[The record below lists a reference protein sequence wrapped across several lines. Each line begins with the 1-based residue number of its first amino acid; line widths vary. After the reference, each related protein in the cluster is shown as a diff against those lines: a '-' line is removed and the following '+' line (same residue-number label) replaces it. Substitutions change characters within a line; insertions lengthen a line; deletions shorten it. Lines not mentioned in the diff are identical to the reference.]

1 MLKRGT
7 ISLTEDDDED
17 EDEHDDE
24 DKYNGDEEHRKG
36 DEKISNKFSLFLM
49 MSAILMPI
57 EKTIS

>member
-7 ISLTEDDDED
+7 SSLTEDDDEDED

-24 DKYNGDEEHRKG
+24 DKYNDDEEHRKG

-57 EKTIS
+57 E

>member
-7 ISLTEDDDED
+7 SSLTKDDDED

-24 DKYNGDEEHRKG
+24 DKYNDDEEHRKG
-36 DEKISNKFSLFLM
+36 DEKISNKFSQFLM

-57 EKTIS
+57 E

>member
-7 ISLTEDDDED
+7 ISLTEDID

-24 DKYNGDEEHRKG
+24 DEHNDDGEHRKG

-57 EKTIS
+57 E